1 MTLGIVD
8 VGTNSIHLLIGIL
21 GLNGKFHVMLKER
34 DLTRLGE
41 GGLAKGRLTRRAMHR
56 ALEVLRRYAATI
68 TRCHVDRV
76 EAVATSAVREAAN
89 GRSFLRR
96 VRAKAKL
103 PLRVISGREEA
114 RLIYLGVIS
123 AHRVRRPAAI
133 VTIGGG
139 SAQIIHGN
147 GARLGYVSS
156 VPLGGA
162 RLAQQFIRHDP
173 PRPGEVA
180 ALTKHV
186 RRVWAPVVRA
196 MRRHRWEHA
205 LGSSATIQQLMT
217 AAYLLT
223 HRRHAPPTPRL
234 SISRRSVAQLVRWLA
249 TSTAQERMQ
258 LPGLDPRR
266 EDLALPTGVALLAWM
281 EGCGVSRLFYAP
293 GSLREGLV
301 IDYLIRHHQRRRA
314 IEHPLAELF
323 SVDGEDMAVL
333 RRPRAPTRRRGK
345 RRATVGSRAS
355 PQGTDSRTPIRAGS
369 SSWKGSMGRGRA
381 PSCSCCSAGS
391 CRKARPCSLPSGTP
405 PSSSRRRRS
414 SGRGPGPSPRS
425 PSA

>member
-21 GLNGKFHVMLKER
+21 GLNGKFHVILKER

-41 GGLAKGRLTRRAMHR
+41 GGLAKGKLTQRAMHR

-68 TRCHVDRV
+68 RRCRVDRV

-89 GRSFLRR
+89 GRSFIRR
-96 VRAKAKL
+96 VRARVKL

-114 RLIYLGVIS
+114 RLIYLGVMS
-123 AHRVRRPAAI
+123 AHHVRRPAAI

-139 SAQIIHGN
+139 SAQVICGS

-156 VPLGGA
+156 VLLGGA

-173 PRPGEVA
+173 PRPDEVQ
-180 ALTKHV
+180 ALIRRA
-186 RRVWAPVVRA
+186 RRVWAPIARA
-196 MRRHRWEHA
+196 MRRHHWEKT

-217 AAYLLT
+217 AAHLLT
-223 HRRHAPPTPRL
+223 HRRHAPPKHRL
-234 SISRRSVAQLVRWLA
+234 SISRRSLAQLVRWLA

-266 EDLALPTGVALLAWM
+266 EDLALPTAVVLLAWM
-281 EGCGVSRLFYAP
+281 EGCRVTRLFYAP

-301 IDYLIRHHQRRRA
+301 MDYLIKHHQRRRV

-323 SVDGEDMAVL
+323 SANGDDIAVF
-333 RRPRAPTRRRGK
+333 RRPRAITRRRGK
-345 RRATVGSRAS
+345 HRFTVGSRA
-355 PQGTDSRTPIRAGS
+355 
-369 SSWKGSMGRGRA
+369 
-381 PSCSCCSAGS
+381 
-391 CRKARPCSLPSGTP
+391 
-405 PSSSRRRRS
+405 
-414 SGRGPGPSPRS
+414 
-425 PSA
+425 